1 MTLFATA
8 RAPRQIVVGAGQR
21 RSTAAYAKGLGDRA
35 LIVTDSYMGQQ
46 PALTE
51 LVAQLAAVGVA
62 ADVFDGVEPEVPLD
76 CVARIVKQGKA
87 FGPDLIIALGGG
99 SCMDAAKITS
109 LILAHGG
116 AVQDYYGEFQVP
128 GPVLPIIALPTTAG
142 TGSEVTPVAVVA
154 DPDKTLKVGVAS
166 PELIPYIAICDP
178 ELTRTCPGS
187 LTAISGADA
196 LTHAIEAFTAK
207 KREPVHDLST
217 SHVFLGKN
225 DFSDHYALA
234 AIGRISRSLER
245 AVSHGDD
252 MAAREDMVWGSMLAG
267 LAFGVAG
274 TASAH
279 ALQYP
284 IGALTHTAHG
294 SGVACLMPYVME
306 FNRPSCPAVFA
317 QIADA
322 MGVPASVE
330 GEEARSFAAIDAV
343 DAIFR
348 KIGIPRATA
357 DLGLTTD
364 QIDWTVDQSLAITR
378 LMKNNPRELDSGS
391 TKRLLQAAQSGA
403 RTDLRA
409 A

>member
-21 RSTAAYAKGLGDRA
+21 RAASAYASKLGGRA
-35 LIVTDSYMGQQ
+35 LICTDGYMGQQ

-51 LVAQLAAVGVA
+51 LVDQLSAVGIVVQ
-62 ADVFDGVEPEVPLD
+62 VFDGVEPEVPLD
-76 CVARIVKQGKA
+76 CLARIVQLGRA
-87 FGPDLIIALGGG
+87 FAPDMIIGLGGG
-99 SCMDAAKITS
+99 SCLDAAKVTS
-109 LILAHGG
+109 LLLAHGG
-116 AVQDYYGEFQVP
+116 DVQDYYGEYRVP
-128 GPVLPIIALPTTAG
+128 GPILPIIALPTTAG

-154 DPDKTLKVGVAS
+154 DPERTLKVGVAS
-166 PELIPYIAICDP
+166 PELIPHTAICDP
-178 ELTRTCPGS
+178 ELTLTCPAS
-187 LTAISGADA
+187 LTAVSGADA

-207 KREPVHDLST
+207 KREPTPDLST

-225 DFSDHYALA
+225 VFSDHYALL
-234 AIGRISRSLER
+234 AITRISRSLER

-252 MAAREDMVWGSMLAG
+252 LAAREDMVWGSMLAG

-294 SGVACLMPYVME
+294 AGVACLMPYVME
-306 FNRPSCPAVFA
+306 FNRPSCPAAFA

-322 MGVPASVE
+322 LGVPLSVE
-330 GEEARSFAAIDAV
+330 GETDRSIAAIDTV
-343 DAIFR
+343 DRIFR
-348 KIGIPRATA
+348 NIGIPRTTA
-357 DLGLTTD
+357 DLGLTSD
-364 QIDWTVDQSLAITR
+364 QIQWTVDQSLEIAR
-378 LMKNNPRELDSGS
+378 LIKNNPRELDHASML
-391 TKRLLQAAQSGA
+391 RLLEAAQSGA